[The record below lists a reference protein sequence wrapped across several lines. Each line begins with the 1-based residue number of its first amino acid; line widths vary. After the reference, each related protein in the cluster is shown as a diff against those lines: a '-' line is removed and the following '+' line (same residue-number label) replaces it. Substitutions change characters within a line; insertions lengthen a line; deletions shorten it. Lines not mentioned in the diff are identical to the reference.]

1 MRKFLL
7 SLALLATGC
16 AAPSQVP
23 PPAVPPAAKT
33 GAELPFEAWQV
44 VDSLLEVR
52 VYRDGPMMKLGHNH
66 LISTDALA
74 GVVEL
79 REPRT
84 QSGFTLELPLDSL
97 VVDDP
102 AARVRAGAD
111 FAAPVPVKDRE
122 GTKRNMLGAAVLD
135 ASRQAVLSLRLD
147 GLAGGPARYDALVRI
162 GLRGEERLLNVP
174 LTVEFAGDRMRI
186 HAKLRL
192 HHADLGLVPFT
203 VALGALSV
211 RDEFEIDCRLEA
223 RRRS

>member
-7 SLALLATGC
+7 PFVLLATGC

-23 PPAVPPAAKT
+23 PPAVPSAAQARA
-33 GAELPFEAWQV
+33 GLPFEAWQV
-44 VDSLLEVR
+44 VDSMLEVR

-66 LISTDALA
+66 LITSDALA

-102 AARVRAGAD
+102 AARARAGTD
-111 FAAPVPVKDRE
+111 FATPVPLKDRE

-135 ASRQAVLSLRLD
+135 ASRQAVLSLGLD
-147 GLAGGPARYDALVRI
+147 GIAGGPEKFEAFVRI
-162 GLRGEERLLNVP
+162 GLRGEERLVSVP
-174 LTVEFAGDRMRI
+174 LTVEIAGDRMRI
-186 HAKLRL
+186 NAKLRL
-192 HHADLGLVPFT
+192 RHADLGLVPFT